1 MTGDAFD
8 LSGTDAGGAG
18 EAFEES
24 VTVSADPFHSFDAL
38 AGYEE
43 QKAEL
48 RRTVVEPAAY
58 DIFGTTSALL
68 FGESAEARTSE
79 LARGLAGQLGSQ
91 FTYVSVESVVGHFD
105 ESYTSVGA
113 ALRAA
118 REQAPSLVVLD
129 CLDEFGFDEAEYRTV
144 QQHLTENRQNDDF
157 VIVVGTAT
165 EQDAD
170 LRTNQSIF
178 EVTVRVPAPDEQYR
192 REIVAAELAEAQEAG
207 AVAAFPELDGIE
219 TRALSIQLLRTAVKR
234 ALQRR
239 RREEGGR
246 HAVTLEPNH
255 LQAAIDGVADEQFEE
270 RNDPAFFGGNDPNVR
285 FEPDIPAVSFDDIG
299 GLREEKRRIREAV
312 TVPVEYSETFH
323 AAGFSVGQGILLHG
337 PPGNGKTML
346 AKAVANDLDYHFL
359 SVKGPELE
367 QPFVGESERQLRELF
382 DAAREHAPTVLF
394 FDEFDSL
401 APSRA
406 SDAPAFKS
414 DMVNAL
420 LSELDGLEPLT
431 DILVIAATNR
441 LDHLDDAVIRSGRF
455 DTFIEVPMPN
465 AESRADI
472 FSVHAADLPLADGIT
487 TEWATSLDLG
497 GLSGADITT
506 VCRKALELAVCDHDN
521 ESQLSPIIQREHVRE
536 ALDRVR
542 TDPTDTGPT
551 RSFR

>member
-1 MTGDAFD
+1 VTGDGFD
-8 LSGTDAGGAG
+8 LPDAEAGGAN
-18 EAFEES
+18 ETVEES
-24 VTVSADPFHSFDAL
+24 VTISADPFHSFDAL

-43 QKAEL
+43 EKAKL
-48 RRTVVEPAAY
+48 QRTVVEPAAY
-58 DIFGTTSALL
+58 DNFGTTSALL
-68 FGESAEARTSE
+68 FGESAGARTSE

-91 FTYVSVESVVGHFD
+91 FTFVSVESVVGHFD
-105 ESYTSVGA
+105 ESDTSVSA
-113 ALRAA
+113 ALKTA

-129 CLDEFGFDEAEYRTV
+129 CLDDFGFDETEYETV
-144 QQHLTENRQNDDF
+144 QQHLKENRQNDDF

-170 LRTNQSIF
+170 LRSNQSLF
-178 EVTVRVPAPDEQYR
+178 EVTVEVPAPDEQYR
-192 REIVAAELAEAQEAG
+192 REMVASELAEAQDAG
-207 AVAAFPELDGIE
+207 AITALPELSGID
-219 TRALSIQLLRTAVKR
+219 TRALPVRSLRTAAKR

-239 RREEGGR
+239 RREAGG
-246 HAVTLEPNH
+246 HETLSIEPTH
-255 LQAAIDGVADEQFEE
+255 LQAAIDNVADEQFEE
-270 RNDPAFFGGNDPNVR
+270 RDDPAFFGGSDPNVQ
-285 FEPDIPAVSFDDIG
+285 FDPDIPSVSFDDIG
-299 GLREEKRRIREAV
+299 GLGREKHRIREAV
-312 TVPVEYSETFH
+312 TVPVEYSETFR

-367 QPFVGESERQLRELF
+367 QPLVGESERQLRELF
-382 DAAREHAPTVLF
+382 EAAREHAPTVLF

-406 SDAPAFKS
+406 SDAPSFKS
-414 DMVNAL
+414 DMVNSL

-455 DTFIEVPMPN
+455 DTFVEVPMPD

-472 FSVHAADLPLADGIT
+472 FSVHAADLPFADGIT
-487 TEWATSLDLG
+487 TEWAHSLDLG
-497 GLSGADITT
+497 GLSGADIAT
-506 VCRKALELAVCDHDN
+506 VCRKALELAVCDHEN
-521 ESQLSPIIQREHVRE
+521 GEQPSPVIQREHVRD

-542 TDPTDTGPT
+542 TDPTDVDPT